1 MDSHGAVVSRSR
13 SEEQL
18 NLPLP
23 TRPASAG
30 GLPRT
35 KSSHSVED
43 PHHPQCQHHHDRPP
57 AAQDVAQSSK
67 PYKGLVVRET
77 PVSDHGRVLAAPVQA
92 KARQRQS
99 NKASKLGKETRLAR
113 IQGSPSIERKFHD
126 DFDMSGSES
135 EGEAQDKEEE
145 EVEDKSGSQK
155 LLDRLGLDTLTR
167 PKKKTPGD
175 VFMAGD
181 DQYMTIKAK

>member
-1 MDSHGAVVSRSR
+1 
-13 SEEQL
+13 
-18 NLPLP
+18 
-23 TRPASAG
+23 
-30 GLPRT
+30 
-35 KSSHSVED
+35 
-43 PHHPQCQHHHDRPP
+43 
-57 AAQDVAQSSK
+57 
-67 PYKGLVVRET
+67 VVRET